1 MIQGWLDLTKDWLNS
16 KEVLLILRE
25 SQTTGLH
32 QISWSILWKQVVSEL
47 LQLQE
52 NYKELRGKFTF
63 VM

>member
-16 KEVLLILRE
+16 KEVLLILHV